1 MPTWFIT
8 WDGGC
13 PGAIYIIWIPK
24 EGSLRVISPC
34 RHRKLPVLIFDWETI
49 GKFPQIYICCWCNQ
63 RRNWLPLFLVIA
75 FVRAEN
81 IKSRADTVSGECND
95 TGAELWGMSWK
106 IGRVNLDNLVLQLLL
121 LNRDFQEI
129 QETEIWFSSTLGGSL
144 VISEPI
150 YSSST
155 CQPFTF
161 YNCKWLS
168 LVHLSTIY
176 NIVNLYLEG

>member
-49 GKFPQIYICCWCNQ
+49 GKFPQIYICWCNQ
-63 RRNWLPLFLVIA
+63 RSNWLPLFLVIA

-81 IKSRADTVSGECND
+81 IKSRADNVSGGDPWVQWHRSRALGNVLKNWSRQLGQSCSAAAPLEQRFSRN
-95 TGAELWGMSWK
+95 S
-106 IGRVNLDNLVLQLLL
+106 RNRNLVQ
-121 LNRDFQEI
+121 FHSWWESGH
-129 QETEIWFSSTLGGSL
+129 IWA
-144 VISEPI
+144 
-150 YSSST
+150 
-155 CQPFTF
+155 
-161 YNCKWLS
+161 

-176 NIVNLYLEG
+176 NIVNLYSRAG

>member
-49 GKFPQIYICCWCNQ
+49 GKFPQIYICWCNQ

-81 IKSRADTVSGECND
+81 IKSRADKVSGECND

-121 LNRDFQEI
+121 LNRDF
-129 QETEIWFSSTLGGSL
+129 EIWFTSTLGGSL
-144 VISEPI
+144 VIF
-150 YSSST
+150 
-155 CQPFTF
+155 FT
-161 YNCKWLS
+161 

-176 NIVNLYLEG
+176 ILQL

>member
-49 GKFPQIYICCWCNQ
+49 GKFPQIYICWCNQ

-81 IKSRADTVSGECND
+81 IKSRADKVSGECND

-129 QETEIWFSSTLGGSL
+129 QETENRGNL
-144 VISEPI
+144 VQFHSWWESGHMF
-150 YSSST
+150 YS
-155 CQPFTF
+155 CP
-161 YNCKWLS
+161 
-168 LVHLSTIY
+168 LVNHLQ
-176 NIVNLYLEG
+176 